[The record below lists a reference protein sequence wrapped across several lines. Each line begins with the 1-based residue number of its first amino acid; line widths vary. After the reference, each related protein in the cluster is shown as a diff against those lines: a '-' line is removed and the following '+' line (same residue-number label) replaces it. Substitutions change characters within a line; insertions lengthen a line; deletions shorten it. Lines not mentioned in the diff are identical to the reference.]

1 MSSVNAAFPP
11 VKPGDKLVIQGSTN
25 SSARRRDW
33 PVTFGAQKHETSL
46 QVGASP
52 ISFPALLPP
61 TSIWASPSP
70 SPHPA
75 RRGLCCA
82 GQRMGSEPPL
92 PSLQLSMNS
101 LSLEA
106 RGAAPSTRVAG
117 ARVAQLHCGL
127 RTPAPEGSGW
137 VKTLLGARRP
147 WGALKKRM
155 SKGKVGMSNPP
166 TKSLERPASAHR
178 CPRLPR
184 LRLRVP
190 VRPSRLSP
198 PRKPVPPATGPP
210 LSWPHLGVLPR
221 CTASRP
227 SPPGPLL
234 PSASG
239 AS

>member
-1 MSSVNAAFPP
+1 M
-11 VKPGDKLVIQGSTN
+11 
-25 SSARRRDW
+25 
-33 PVTFGAQKHETSL
+33 TFGAQKHQTSL

-75 RRGLCCA
+75 RRGQCSA
-82 GQRMGSEPPL
+82 GQRTGSEPPL
-92 PSLQLSMNS
+92 LPSLQPSKNS
-101 LSLEA
+101 LSREA
-106 RGAAPSTRVAG
+106 RGAAPSIQVTAPLRAAYPHARGEWLGQNPARGQETVRGFEEKNVQGQSGNVEPTDKKPG
-117 ARVAQLHCGL
+117 ASLPRL
-127 RTPAPEGSGW
+127 TDAP
-137 VKTLLGARRP
+137 L
-147 WGALKKRM
+147 
-155 SKGKVGMSNPP
+155 
-166 TKSLERPASAHR
+166 
-178 CPRLPR
+178 LPR

-190 VRPSRLSP
+190 VRPSSLSP

-221 CTASRP
+221 STASRP